1 MLAGTKIA
9 RCMKVG
15 ILLLLSV
22 VAAMG
27 EPLELADMRQKWTT
41 AKERV
46 VRPLDDSYVKALND
60 LKARYTKAGDL
71 DSALLVDAEIKKVAA
86 TAMGGDA
93 NPFGDELVVDA
104 TKGEGAPIGELSPGQ
119 KITLQYV
126 KGEWNAFPGLATES
140 PDSAEVQVNR
150 IGLYVQ
156 TAGGSKMLANPVDTK
171 RKAFVF
177 EVTEKGN
184 YFIRINDN
192 MLEDNKGTVN
202 YRVTIEGRAK

>member
-1 MLAGTKIA
+1 MRAW
-9 RCMKVG
+9 

-22 VAAMG
+22 VAATG
-27 EPLELADMRQKWTT
+27 EPMDLMDLRQKWTT

-46 VRPLDDSYVKALND
+46 NRPLDESYVRALNE

-86 TAMGGDA
+86 LAMGGDA

-104 TKGEGAPIGELSPGQ
+104 TNGEGAVIGELSPGQ
-119 KITLQYV
+119 EISLEYV
-126 KGEWNAFPGLATES
+126 KGEWNAFPGLAIES

-150 IGLYVQ
+150 IALYVRSAQ
-156 TAGGSKMLANPVDTK
+156 GTKMLSNPTDTR
-171 RKAFVF
+171 RKAFVLP
-177 EVTEKGN
+177 VTEKGQ

-192 MLEDNKGTVN
+192 MLQDNKGTVT
-202 YRVTIEGRAK
+202 YRVTIAGRAK